1 MILRTNDKK
10 ARKTVRYVAGFVIL
24 LILVSFIYQWNNGL
38 EIDTTERVSFILVLT
53 SFLSTF
59 LPVRKKLVNNK
70 KVTSATVNRLYYI
83 YSLLHLIY

>member
-10 ARKTVRYVAGFVIL
+10 ARKTVRYVAEFVIL

-59 LPVRKKLVNNK
+59 LPVRKKA
-70 KVTSATVNRLYYI
+70 SE
-83 YSLLHLIY
+83 

>member
-1 MILRTNDKK
+1 MILRTNDTKT
-10 ARKTVRYVAGFVIL
+10 RKTVRYVAGFVIL